1 MLLLYL
7 FFVSLCYKELE
18 KRYKRK
24 ERGLPMTNEQMQ
36 REMMYSISKY
46 LIGKMKKDGLIT
58 EEEYREI
65 DDLNLERFLPQ
76 LAEVYR

>member
-1 MLLLYL
+1 
-7 FFVSLCYKELE
+7 
-18 KRYKRK
+18 
-24 ERGLPMTNEQMQ
+24 MTNEQMQ
-36 REMMYSISKY
+36 REMIYSISKY
-46 LIGKMKKDGLIT
+46 LVGKMKKDGLIT